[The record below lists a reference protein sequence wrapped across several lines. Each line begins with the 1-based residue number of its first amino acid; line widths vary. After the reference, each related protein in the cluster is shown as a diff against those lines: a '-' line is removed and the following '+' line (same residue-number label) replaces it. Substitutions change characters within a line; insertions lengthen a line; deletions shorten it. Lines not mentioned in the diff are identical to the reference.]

1 VANLHRFTGATI
13 SITVSVGNRLFR
25 MILVSTNDNAF
36 DAIDLTRAQARV
48 VTAGRV
54 LGADPVSII
63 V

>member
-1 VANLHRFTGATI
+1 MPPTQGDIDIGF
-13 SITVSVGNRLFR
+13 SR

-36 DAIDLTRAQARV
+36 DAIDLTRAQARA